1 MRHEHLWKVYPGLGI
16 AWPPCPVIVGCMF
29 RNSITWHSRSAD
41 LTWGR
46 ETTCTNQHAL
56 LRKTSWQ
63 PESPTGPT
71 GEVPRR
77 HRHTTATPAS
87 EAPKNIAVQELL
99 KDHEWSHDI
108 NMNSYD
114 IPRWKRDE
122 MIQTWWILVRPL
134 PKRWCTST
142 KPNRQTTKF
151 PKRYHDLWD
160 FCLLAAGVWTQVLLQ
175 TRQPLQVDWGRPF
188 SERDGSIY
196 SSPIPPLSFRQNGT
210 LFVLVSILKPGYT
223 KPFRLMSWCLFY
235 RLVACKPGPYLFPKK
250 MSLETAPT
258 SLQSRTS
265 RYTQN
270 HADMNWNALG
280 IYIDML
286 DI

>member
-56 LRKTSWQ
+56 LRISWQ

-77 HRHTTATPAS
+77 HRHTTATPS

-108 NMNSYD
+108 IWIHMISHVGKEMKWFKLGESWWGLCQSD
-114 IPRWKRDE
+114 GVRAPSQTGRLRSFPRDT
-122 MIQTWWILVRPL
+122 MICETFVCWQLVYVLHPVV
-134 PKRWCTST
+134 CIGCIFS
-142 KPNRQTTKF
+142 
-151 PKRYHDLWD
+151 
-160 FCLLAAGVWTQVLLQ
+160 GVWTAAVGTRTTQVLLQ

-196 SSPIPPLSFRQNGT
+196 SSPIPPCKM
-210 LFVLVSILKPGYT
+210 VL
-223 KPFRLMSWCLFY
+223 
-235 RLVACKPGPYLFPKK
+235 YL
-250 MSLETAPT
+250 
-258 SLQSRTS
+258 
-265 RYTQN
+265 Y
-270 HADMNWNALG
+270 
-280 IYIDML
+280 
-286 DI
+286 

>member
-1 MRHEHLWKVYPGLGI
+1 MISHVGKEMKWFKLGESWWGLCQSDGVRAPSQTGRLRSFPRDTMICETFVCWQLVYVLH
-16 AWPPCPVIVGCMF
+16 PVVCIGCIF
-29 RNSITWHSRSAD
+29 SGVWTSFVLNW
-41 LTWGR
+41 LTW
-46 ETTCTNQHAL
+46 A
-56 LRKTSWQ
+56 
-63 PESPTGPT
+63 
-71 GEVPRR
+71 
-77 HRHTTATPAS
+77 
-87 EAPKNIAVQELL
+87 AVGT
-99 KDHEWSHDI
+99 
-108 NMNSYD
+108 
-114 IPRWKRDE
+114 R
-122 MIQTWWILVRPL
+122 T
-134 PKRWCTST
+134 
-142 KPNRQTTKF
+142 
-151 PKRYHDLWD
+151 
-160 FCLLAAGVWTQVLLQ
+160 TQVLLQ

-210 LFVLVSILKPGYT
+210 LFVLVSILKPVYT